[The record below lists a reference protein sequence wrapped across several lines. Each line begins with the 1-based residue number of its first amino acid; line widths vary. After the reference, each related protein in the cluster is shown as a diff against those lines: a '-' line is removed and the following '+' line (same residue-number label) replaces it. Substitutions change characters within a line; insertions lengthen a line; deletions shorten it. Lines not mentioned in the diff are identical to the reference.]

1 MKKIM
6 IVEDDKVI
14 REELIDLLKGAN
26 YQTSFVRDFAN
37 SFNEIIDAKADLII
51 LDINIPYT
59 NGEILLKNIR
69 KSLGVPVIMVTS
81 KNTIEDE
88 VLSYSNGADDYIT
101 KPYNPTILLLKIQ
114 AIFKRYVTSSKV
126 IIYKDLTFDISKGIV
141 KRDMDEVIL
150 TKNEIIIFSLLLNNR
165 ERIVTK
171 DEIMTDLWN
180 NDEYINENAL
190 VVNIS
195 RLRAKLAS
203 LGYNNIIETRKGIG
217 YRII

>member
-69 KSLGVPVIMVTS
+69 KS
-81 KNTIEDE
+81 
-88 VLSYSNGADDYIT
+88 
-101 KPYNPTILLLKIQ
+101 
-114 AIFKRYVTSSKV
+114 F
-126 IIYKDLTFDISKGIV
+126 
-141 KRDMDEVIL
+141 
-150 TKNEIIIFSLLLNNR
+150 
-165 ERIVTK
+165 
-171 DEIMTDLWN
+171 
-180 NDEYINENAL
+180 
-190 VVNIS
+190 
-195 RLRAKLAS
+195 
-203 LGYNNIIETRKGIG
+203 
-217 YRII
+217 

>member
-69 KSLGVPVIMVTS
+69 KSLGVENILSGSVVTFMF
-81 KNTIEDE
+81 
-88 VLSYSNGADDYIT
+88 L
-101 KPYNPTILLLKIQ
+101 
-114 AIFKRYVTSSKV
+114 IF
-126 IIYKDLTFDISKGIV
+126 IYGIY
-141 KRDMDEVIL
+141 
-150 TKNEIIIFSLLLNNR
+150 F
-165 ERIVTK
+165 IVTY
-171 DEIMTDLWN
+171 LCN
-180 NDEYINENAL
+180 
-190 VVNIS
+190 
-195 RLRAKLAS
+195 R
-203 LGYNNIIETRKGIG
+203 NIIREK
-217 YRII
+217 